1 MQRITQPH
9 YLLYN
14 LRPARIA
21 RLERCHSTRK
31 LADALTN
38 PSEFRL

>member
-21 RLERCHSTRK
+21 PLERCHFTRT
-31 LADALTN
+31 LVDALTN
-38 PSEFRL
+38 PIEFRL